1 MRISSR
7 PPALAPG
14 RLDRRR
20 RELANIQAECTMRC
34 LALRLPSKT
43 IAGGDGMIGQLP
55 STIIL
60 IGGEYVGDHDKYIV
74 VHQIDGQLGYP
85 KLSE

>member
-1 MRISSR
+1 
-7 PPALAPG
+7 
-14 RLDRRR
+14 
-20 RELANIQAECTMRC
+20 MRC

-43 IAGGDGMIGQLP
+43 IAGGDGMVGQLP

-74 VHQIDGQLGYP
+74 VNQLDGQLGYP
-85 KLSE
+85 KL

>member
-1 MRISSR
+1 M
-7 PPALAPG
+7 P
-14 RLDRRR
+14 
-20 RELANIQAECTMRC
+20 C

-43 IAGGDGMIGQLP
+43 IAGGDGMVGQLP

-74 VHQIDGQLGYP
+74 VNQLDGQLSYP
-85 KLSE
+85 KL